1 MRLHFANALLD
12 VTKVN
17 LHVTALIVQQE
28 SEKSFVIGIT
38 TDVIIDGLTIVVEG
52 AFVRKVEEL
61 ADDLRETSPVFYLQE
76 LEDLRAQ
83 VFYLLNLDFRVGV
96 VLNERCED
104 LAQLVVI
111 TIQFAGPPMLQAK

>member
-96 VLNERCED
+96 VLNE
-104 LAQLVVI
+104 
-111 TIQFAGPPMLQAK
+111 